1 MLDTYISLNPMIE
14 KSAIQFFVLHL
25 RGVAQDLWQHGLS
38 NQGHKQIKS
47 YDEFTQKIVK
57 WFDWIDA
64 EWYFKRLTQLRQEG
78 LVMEFS
84 REFERL
90 SAMVPEISQKR
101 LTYLFIDGLK
111 ESIKSVV
118 GAHEPKRLEDAI
130 QKVLKFDTHQIN
142 DRSKNHAPSTH
153 SKHYEKGRNHSKYF

>member
-1 MLDTYISLNPMIE
+1 MALATRDI
-14 KSAIQFFVLHL
+14 K
-25 RGVAQDLWQHGLS
+25 
-38 NQGHKQIKS
+38 KIKS
-47 YDEFTQKIVK
+47 YDEFTQKLIK
-57 WFDWIDA
+57 RFDRIDA

-78 LVMEFS
+78 SVMEFS
-84 REFERL
+84 REFEKL
-90 SAMVPEISQKR
+90 SAMVSKISKKR

-111 ESIKSVV
+111 ESIKSAV

-153 SKHYEKGRNHSKYF
+153 SKHYEKGRNHCKD